1 MRCLLLAC
9 IACICLHCKTTMPP
23 PNLPACHLCGRQFG
37 TSSLAI
43 HLKACKER
51 WEREHKKPAPEPN
64 MPIPVGAK
72 VGSKEWAA
80 FNMDAEKTY
89 EANLEP
95 CPFCNRTFLP
105 DRLPIH
111 LRTCGKGNFKNP
123 VMRPRPGAMPGAPG
137 SMPPGE
143 QRDEVKSD
151 RPKSAKGALQSASTK
166 RSPGKGGGL
175 VNVLRSTVGAG
186 GTGGPGAE
194 CLGSDG
200 ERGAAW
206 IKEVVAVAL
215 ATQSRSH
222 PLVVRTGALGE
233 QVEQGAAQVDD
244 KDDTPLA
251 FLTRGGGGMTKA
263 QLASDLLE
271 CGLDGLVDVLWMG
284 SEELRSAAQVE
295 AQAKAKAK
303 AEAEAAEAARARA
316 ELEAKIRDAEAKAE
330 ADAETARRAAEAL
343 GGSTAA
349 AARAALPLKPA
360 LKKNPSRGSF
370 AKARMEELKEL
381 LDANLISQ
389 EEFDAKRKTILDA
402 V

>member
-1 MRCLLLAC
+1 
-9 IACICLHCKTTMPP
+9 
-23 PNLPACHLCGRQFG
+23 
-37 TSSLAI
+37 
-43 HLKACKER
+43 
-51 WEREHKKPAPEPN
+51 
-64 MPIPVGAK
+64 
-72 VGSKEWAA
+72 
-80 FNMDAEKTY
+80 
-89 EANLEP
+89 
-95 CPFCNRTFLP
+95 
-105 DRLPIH
+105 
-111 LRTCGKGNFKNP
+111 
-123 VMRPRPGAMPGAPG
+123 
-137 SMPPGE
+137 MPPGE

-200 ERGAAW
+200 GRGAAW

-222 PLVVRTGALGE
+222 PLVVRTGASGE

-303 AEAEAAEAARARA
+303 AKAEAEAAEAARARA
-316 ELEAKIRDAEAKAE
+316 ELEAKIREAEAKAE

-349 AARAALPLKPA
+349 AERAALPLKPA

-370 AKARMEELKEL
+370 AKARMEELTEL

>member
-1 MRCLLLAC
+1 MCGFSLSRPRRRPSGGWVRCLLPV

-23 PNLPACHLCGRQFG
+23 PNLPVPPVWKVSG
-37 TSSLAI
+37 TSSSPSISRRAR
-43 HLKACKER
+43 K
-51 WEREHKKPAPEPN
+51 
-64 MPIPVGAK
+64 G
-72 VGSKEWAA
+72 GSVSTRSPRPSRTCLFSWGKGGQQGMGA

-251 FLTRGGGGMTKA
+251 FLTRGGGHDKGATC
-263 QLASDLLE
+263 L
-271 CGLDGLVDVLWMG
+271 
-284 SEELRSAAQVE
+284 
-295 AQAKAKAK
+295 
-303 AEAEAAEAARARA
+303 
-316 ELEAKIRDAEAKAE
+316 
-330 ADAETARRAAEAL
+330 
-343 GGSTAA
+343 
-349 AARAALPLKPA
+349 
-360 LKKNPSRGSF
+360 
-370 AKARMEELKEL
+370 
-381 LDANLISQ
+381 
-389 EEFDAKRKTILDA
+389 
-402 V
+402 